1 MTKRSFTLIELLI
14 VVAIIAILAAI
25 AVPNFLEAQTRS
37 KVSRAKSE
45 LRTLKVG
52 LESYRVDHNN
62 YPWHIPLN
70 VGAEGPE
77 LRGITTPLAYLSSL
91 PQDPFRLNTPWNN
104 TFYPGWY
111 DYTRF
116 IQYFDGSGI
125 LVTKFWNCFGTTFRK
140 DPSYYGYSIFSL
152 GPDTKEVRAYTFEE
166 PFSFSATTYDPSN
179 GTISAGDIYY
189 FGGVTNVQ

>member
-1 MTKRSFTLIELLI
+1 MPTRSFTLIELLI
-14 VVAIIAILAAI
+14 VIAIIAILAAI

-37 KVSRAKSE
+37 KVSRAKSD
-45 LRTLKVG
+45 LRIIKGG

-70 VGAEGPE
+70 IGPDGPE

-91 PQDPFRLNTPWNN
+91 PMDPFRSHTQWNN
-104 TFYPGWY
+104 ILYPGWY

-116 IQYFDGSGI
+116 IQYVDGSGTLI
-125 LVTKFWNCFGTTFRK
+125 TKFWNCFGFTFRQY
-140 DPSYYGYSIFSL
+140 PSYYGYAIFSL
-152 GPDTKEVRAYTFEE
+152 GPDKKEERAYTFEE
-166 PFSFSATTYDPSN
+166 PFSFFVTTYDPSN
-179 GTISAGDIYY
+179 GTISAGDIYD